1 MLAFALALASVAAL
15 AAARPISVALAAVE
29 TALSLPNTTQTNNA
43 TLYWQNGNAGACR
56 LYSNDT
62 DLVVGL
68 PFEFYSDLG
77 AVSPYCGSY
86 LFVTNH
92 INNVTTPARI
102 ADASAT
108 NGTLSLSVATWRA
121 LNGDGTNLTQV
132 TWRFANKTE
141 AAAAEVAL
149 ISATQFAVGADAAAK
164 AAAAKSADTSEA
176 AASSAAQ
183 QQASTKAATTQAAQQ
198 QQKTSAAY
206 VTPTTTAYVA
216 PTTTTKVAPTT
227 TTTAYVAPTTTAY
240 VAPKTSAYVAPTTS
254 AYKASSAS
262 SGSYSGT
269 ATYFTQGGVAGN
281 CGQVHQDS
289 DYIVALTSAMYSGGS
304 HCGQGVRICT
314 SSGKCIS
321 ATVADSCPSCS
332 SSGDLDLSV
341 SAFRAL
347 ASLDAGVVG
356 ISWSFA

>member
-1 MLAFALALASVAAL
+1 MLASALTLASVAAL
-15 AAARPISVALAAVE
+15 AAARPITVALAAVE

-43 TLYWQNGNAGACR
+43 TFYWQNGNAGACG

-77 AVSPYCGSY
+77 AISPYCGSY
-86 LFVTNH
+86 IFVMNH
-92 INNVTTPARI
+92 INNLTTPARV

-149 ISATQFAVGADAAAK
+149 ITATQAAIAADAAAK
-164 AAAAKSADTSEA
+164 AAAAKSAEA
-176 AASSAAQ
+176 AAAETSSQ
-183 QQASTKAATTQAAQQ
+183 QQAASQAAATQAAATQAATTQAAQQ
-198 QQKTSAAY
+198 QQQQ
-206 VTPTTTAYVA
+206 TTA
-216 PTTTTKVAPTT
+216 
-227 TTTAYVAPTTTAY
+227 AYVAPTTTAY

-262 SGSYSGT
+262 SGTYSGT

-289 DYIVALTSAMYSGGS
+289 DYIVALTSAMYGGGS

-314 SSGKCIS
+314 SSGNCIS

-341 SAFRAL
+341 GAFSAL

-356 ISWSFA
+356 ITWSFT

>member
-1 MLAFALALASVAAL
+1 MLASALALASVAAL

-43 TLYWQNGNAGACR
+43 TLYWQNGNAGACG

-62 DLVVGL
+62 DVVVGL

-149 ISATQFAVGADAAAK
+149 ISATQLAVAAD
-164 AAAAKSADTSEA
+164 AAAAKSADTSDA

-198 QQKTSAAY
+198 QHKTSAAY
-206 VTPTTTAYVA
+206 VAPTTTAYVA
-216 PTTTTKVAPTT
+216 PTTTTKVAP

-240 VAPKTSAYVAPTTS
+240 VAPKTSAYVSPTTS

-341 SAFRAL
+341 SAFSAL